1 MRNCATSLRK
11 RVSSSCSSK
20 LNTFF
25 LAGAIFEDPHSAI
38 AHRLSALNETPKLL
52 AACRWL

>member
-1 MRNCATSLRK
+1 MRNCAASLRK

-25 LAGAIFEDPHSAI
+25 WAGAIFEDPRSAI
-38 AHRLSALNETPKLL
+38 AHRLSALNETPRL
-52 AACRWL
+52 